1 MKLTIAA
8 FQTKY
13 GSINIVTH
21 DEDGKCWADDDA
33 DYARLTKTLEV
44 ELEDLAHEQFVTARL
59 KTLDAHEEKIKDDF
73 HRAIAGIK
81 DQREKLLALPDHVT
95 ESV

>member
-8 FQTKY
+8 FQSKY
-13 GSINIVTH
+13 GSIIIVKH
-21 DEDGKCWADDDA
+21 DEDGKCWADADA
-33 DYARLTKTLEV
+33 DYVRLTHPLEV
-44 ELEDLAHEQFVTARL
+44 ELEDLDREQIVTARL
-59 KTLDAHEEKIKDDF
+59 KTLDAHEEKIKDDY

-95 ESV
+95 EKV